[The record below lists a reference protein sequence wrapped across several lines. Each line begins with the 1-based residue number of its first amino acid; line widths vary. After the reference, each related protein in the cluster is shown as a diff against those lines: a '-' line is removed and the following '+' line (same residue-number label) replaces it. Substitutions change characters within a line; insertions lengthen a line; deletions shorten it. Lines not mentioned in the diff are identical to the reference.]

1 MTDYSQRPSNFD
13 HTPSNQAAIDKFLKN
28 DAVRRLTKFV
38 GTKMA
43 FYQPRMTRLY
53 TNTLEKVDTL
63 HTAASKAFRT
73 DLSESSAGGGR
84 VAEANQVVQE
94 SWEGQ
99 SNQGGNVRAGGG
111 GGGGGGG
118 GINPPY
124 QGDVF
129 ASMSVNA
136 GRRAGGRGRG
146 RPANRGRRGARSTNR
161 GRGAAR
167 PSNGDPSTVG
177 PGSGKRRPVISHV
190 HRDQRNLAMGFC
202 AITPIG
208 RFDHTKGGH
217 IVLHEAKLIIECP
230 PGCTVYIP
238 SATCTHY
245 NTDLFDPENETRAS
259 IIHYSSAGLF
269 RFVEYDGMTMKQM
282 HETDPKKWQEKAD
295 EGMDRVDAF
304 LALYTTYPEFRSWVS
319 STSETS
325 SKEQRTQ

>member
-1 MTDYSQRPSNFD
+1 MMTDYSQRPSNFD

-118 GINPPY
+118 GY
-124 QGDVF
+124 QS
-129 ASMSVNA
+129 ALP
-136 GRRAGGRGRG
+136 GRRLRLYVCQCWKTCRWQGQ
-146 RPANRGRRGARSTNR
+146 RPAREPWEARSTVDKPR
-161 GRGAAR
+161 AGCSEAFKWRPQHCRPRKWQTSPCDIACPPRSTKPRHGFLCHHPDRPIRPHEGRTHR
-167 PSNGDPSTVG
+167 PSRG
-177 PGSGKRRPVISHV
+177 
-190 HRDQRNLAMGFC
+190 
-202 AITPIG
+202 
-208 RFDHTKGGH
+208 
-217 IVLHEAKLIIECP
+217 
-230 PGCTVYIP
+230 
-238 SATCTHY
+238 
-245 NTDLFDPENETRAS
+245 
-259 IIHYSSAGLF
+259 
-269 RFVEYDGMTMKQM
+269 
-282 HETDPKKWQEKAD
+282 
-295 EGMDRVDAF
+295 
-304 LALYTTYPEFRSWVS
+304 
-319 STSETS
+319 
-325 SKEQRTQ
+325 

>member
-1 MTDYSQRPSNFD
+1 MTN
-13 HTPSNQAAIDKFLKN
+13 
-28 DAVRRLTKFV
+28 
-38 GTKMA
+38 
-43 FYQPRMTRLY
+43 LY
-53 TNTLEKVDTL
+53 VQMLEDVDNL
-63 HTAASKAFRT
+63 HTAARDGCRT
-73 DLSESSAGGGR
+73 GLRGESSAVDGL
-84 VAEANQVVQE
+84 VAEANQVQE
-94 SWEGQ
+94 SREGQ
-99 SNQGGNVRAGGG
+99 RNHEGGNVRAGG

-136 GRRAGGRGRG
+136 GRRVGGRGRG

-167 PSNGDPSTVG
+167 PGNGEPSTVG
-177 PGSGKRRPVISHV
+177 SGSGRRRPVISHV

-269 RFVEYDGMTMKQM
+269 RFVEYEGMTMKEM
-282 HETDPKKWQEKAD
+282 HRTDPEKWQQKAE
-295 EGMDRVDAF
+295 EGMDRVEAF

-319 STSETS
+319 STS
-325 SKEQRTQ
+325 SKGQCAQ